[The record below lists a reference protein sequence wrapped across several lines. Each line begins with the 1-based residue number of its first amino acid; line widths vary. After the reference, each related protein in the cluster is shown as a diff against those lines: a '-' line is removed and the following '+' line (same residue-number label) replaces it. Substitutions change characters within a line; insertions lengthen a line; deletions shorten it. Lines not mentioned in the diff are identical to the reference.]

1 MLSSPGIC
9 RFPSPAGALLYYFC
23 SVQAIE
29 QLRDAKFYSHKHWT
43 LTSLHKRAHG
53 TTA

>member
-1 MLSSPGIC
+1 MLRSRGIC
-9 RFPSPAGALLYYFC
+9 RFRSAAGALVYYFC

-29 QLRDAKFYSHKHWT
+29 RLRDAKFYSHKHWT
-43 LTSLHKRAHG
+43 LTRLDKRAHG